1 MQNKA
6 LAEILLNIRAVSI
19 NVEAPYHYRSGI
31 ISPIYCDNRLII
43 SYPEER
49 RKIVADMVALIRKLD
64 LKPDVIAGTA
74 TAAIPFAAWV
84 ADRMSLPMIYVRSGQ
99 KGYGKERQ
107 IEGEMAR
114 GARVV
119 FTEDLITTGGGVLSA
134 VEDVRRAG
142 GDVVGIVSV
151 FEYGLPA
158 ADEAFQDQNVAR
170 WSLCDFVCI
179 VDVMNARGE
188 LSKEHREAALKW
200 KADPKSWG
208 RTMGFE

>member
-1 MQNKA
+1 MPDKA
-6 LAEILLNIRAVSI
+6 IAKLLLDIRAVSI

-43 SYPEER
+43 SFPDARREIVSGMVDLIER
-49 RKIVADMVALIRKLD
+49 QS

-84 ADRMSLPMIYVRSGQ
+84 SDRMNLPMIYVRSGQ
-99 KGYGKERQ
+99 KGYGKDRQ
-107 IEGEMAR
+107 IEGELHK

-119 FTEDLITTGGGVLSA
+119 FTEDLITTGGGVISA
-134 VEDVRRAG
+134 VDDVRKAG
-142 GDVVGIVSV
+142 GDVIGIVAV

-158 ADEAFQDQNVAR
+158 ATEAFQGLNVDR
-170 WSLCDFVCI
+170 WCLSDFVT
-179 VDVMNARGE
+179 VLDVMKQRGE
-188 LSKEHREAALKW
+188 LSKEHRDAALNW

-208 RTMGFE
+208 KKMGFE